1 MIYILKRASEY
12 NEKSPCEEA
21 TLRMFKHKNTLLN
34 EESDEYKW
42 SIEIN
47 TFEELNQFI
56 EKYGDLVIYKD
67 YGGYNAPC
75 IKIYDT
81 YIE

>member
-1 MIYILKRASEY
+1 MIYIIRRASLHPGI
-12 NEKSPCEEA
+12 SPCEEA
-21 TLRMFKHKNTLLN
+21 TLKIFKHKNTLLN
-34 EESDEYKW
+34 EESDEYEW

>member
-12 NEKSPCEEA
+12 NEKSPCEKA

-56 EKYGDLVIYKD
+56 EKYGDLVIYKN
-67 YGGYNAPC
+67 YGGYNVPC

>member
-1 MIYILKRASEY
+1 MIYIIRRASIH
-12 NEKSPCEEA
+12 NGASPCEEA
-21 TLRMFKHKNTLLN
+21 TLRLFKHKNTLIN
-34 EESDEYKW
+34 EERDEYEW

-67 YGGYNAPC
+67 HGGFNAPT